1 MTDGYTYDPE
11 TWPPVLA
18 GAVAGAIAAI
28 VAAVIAFFLR
38 SPDELV
44 ANSLTVVIASL
55 VIGLLSGL
63 LWRRLRAGSKPKT
76 VYGWSMAGGFVAAM
90 LGVTLG
96 DMFILD
102 NLLGYAA
109 PLAAIIFISLG
120 FLVPLLSAS
129 KAPIWIA
136 AIPIL
141 IALGL
146 GVGLFGKGNV
156 ADGDLSLDDLPA
168 VTTTEAAP
176 TDTTLQPTD
185 GTSDTTRPEPPASLS
200 GEISIPDDLAD
211 TFTVSTG
218 VVTYTV
224 PEILQGLSTTGV
236 GESTSITGTIRPGA
250 SFVFMLDLQSFTSD
264 QSRRDGRVR
273 GWFAEFPQGTFG
285 ARSFDL
291 PATAVVGEVSSFK
304 VTGDLIINQITKQ
317 TTWIVQARVE
327 ADGSLSIQAETD
339 IVLSDFDIPVVT
351 TGLVTMQD
359 AAHLE
364 VLFSATP
371 DPQR

>member
-1 MTDGYTYDPE
+1 
-11 TWPPVLA
+11 
-18 GAVAGAIAAI
+18 
-28 VAAVIAFFLR
+28 
-38 SPDELV
+38 
-44 ANSLTVVIASL
+44 
-55 VIGLLSGL
+55 
-63 LWRRLRAGSKPKT
+63 
-76 VYGWSMAGGFVAAM
+76 MAGGFVATM

-120 FLVPLLSAS
+120 FLVPLLSTA
-129 KAPIWIA
+129 KAPMWIA
-136 AIPIL
+136 AVPIL

-156 ADGDLSLDDLPA
+156 ADGDLSLDDLPV
-168 VTTTEAAP
+168 VTTTEPAP
-176 TDTTLQPTD
+176 PATD
-185 GTSDTTRPEPPASLS
+185 GTSDTTRPEAPSSLS
-200 GEISIPDDLAD
+200 GDITIPDDLAD
-211 TFTVSTG
+211 AFTVSTG
-218 VVTYTV
+218 AVTYTV
-224 PEILQGLSTTGV
+224 PETLQGLSTFGV
-236 GESTSITGTIRPGA
+236 GESTSITGTIRPGE

-273 GWFAEFPQGTFG
+273 GWFADFPEGTFG

-291 PATAVVGEVSSFK
+291 PATAVVGEVSMFE
-304 VTGDLIINQITKQ
+304 VTGDLTINQITKQ

-327 ADGSLSIQAETD
+327 TDGSLSVQAETD
-339 IVLSDFDIPVVT
+339 IVLSDFDIPVVA
-351 TGLVTMQD
+351 TGLVTMED

-371 DPQR
+371 DA